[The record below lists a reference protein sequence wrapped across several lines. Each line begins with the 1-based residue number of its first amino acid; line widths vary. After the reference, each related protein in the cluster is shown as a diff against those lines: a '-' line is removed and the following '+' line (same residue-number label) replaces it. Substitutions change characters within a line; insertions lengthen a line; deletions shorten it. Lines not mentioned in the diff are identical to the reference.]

1 MTHLFERFLQ
11 NDIPDGLAKTAKMA
25 KHDCCPQMKEA
36 GFSQISRLAM
46 PSESEIEKWHGSS
59 LSLIQWFM

>member
-25 KHDCCPQMKEA
+25 KHDCCPQMEEA
-36 GFSQISRLAM
+36 GFS
-46 PSESEIEKWHGSS
+46 
-59 LSLIQWFM
+59 